1 MLKRTTIGEAFQVNP
16 KVRIKKGQVVPFVSM
31 DQIIPGQGR
40 VSASEIR
47 TFKGGSKFQPEDT
60 LMARITPCLENG
72 KISRYISVDVDQ
84 PAAGSTEF
92 IVLRGKEG
100 YSTTP
105 FAYYFATSPDIRELS
120 ISLMTGTS
128 GRQRVDVNAFK
139 DSEVLLPP
147 LAVQRDIA
155 SVLGALD
162 DKIAANS
169 RSVVSAEKLAIS
181 IAEKCEA
188 MVPVAEI
195 ATRVATSLNPKKI
208 ELQEVMHYSIPAFDQ
223 GYVSVELS
231 DSIKSSKFKLDRPCV
246 LVSKL
251 NPQTP
256 RVWSVPIIE
265 KDVYSLAS
273 TEFIVLEPVGCNLGQ
288 LFAAVSQGSLFV
300 ELQSQAS
307 GTSNSHQRVKP
318 DDLLSALVPDVR
330 SLSSDEVSLLD
341 GLNLLAYKLKRE
353 NQTLAKTRDELLPLL
368 MSGKIT
374 VREAEEAAAEVGVET
389 REEEGNV

>member
-1 MLKRTTIGEAFQVNP
+1 MADSQQLGDVLFSYDSQRKPIKSSEREPGKTPYLGASGVVDFVQGCTHSGQYLCISEDGANLLTRSLPIAWVQEGEFWANNHLHVLGGVSRDRLKFFQYAV
-16 KVRIKKGQVVPFVSM
+16 
-31 DQIIPGQGR
+31 
-40 VSASEIR
+40 
-47 TFKGGSKFQPEDT
+47 
-60 LMARITPCLENG
+60 EN
-72 KISRYISVDVDQ
+72 S
-84 PAAGSTEF
+84 
-92 IVLRGKEG
+92 
-100 YSTTP
+100 
-105 FAYYFATSPDIRELS
+105 
-120 ISLMTGTS
+120 
-128 GRQRVDVNAFK
+128 N
-139 DSEVLLPP
+139 
-147 LAVQRDIA
+147 IA
-155 SVLGALD
+155 SYVTRSAQPKLSQRSVMAIQVPSFGVIAEEAIGAFLGALD

-169 RSVVSAEKLAIS
+169 RSVVSAKKLAIS

-188 MVPVAEI
+188 IVPVAEI

-288 LFAAVSQGSLFV
+288 LFAAVYQDSLFV

-330 SLSSDEVSLLD
+330 RLSTDEVSLLD

-353 NQTLAKTRDELLPLL
+353 NQALAKTRDELLPLL

-389 REEEGNV
+389 RGEEGNV